1 MKHCVVINIMSSYS
15 TVVVIDLDGTIIGD
29 ISPQILS
36 YELWKSLKTS
46 KHKYN
51 YDLQDLKDKLQ
62 GGLIRQGFASF
73 IKTLKHNIPN
83 IEFFVYT
90 ASEKTWAEFIIKQIE
105 SVLQI
110 KFNRP
115 IFSRNHCFKHE
126 KEYRKSTQYIKQGV
140 LKCLRKKHNN
150 KQHVVSS
157 LLIID
162 NNNVYST
169 ADHRNLL
176 LCPSYN
182 LRIPENI
189 CANISQKCFEEN
201 HNVILSSAKKYLPIN
216 LSMTRDYYQFQKE
229 FYTYYIQYI
238 DVAMKLNAR
247 YSQDTFWSSLK
258 GLIITENI
266 QSFNEKNIKF
276 LQRALYK

>member
-1 MKHCVVINIMSSYS
+1 MSNIS

-36 YELWKSLKTS
+36 YELWKTLKTS

-51 YDLQDLKDKLQ
+51 LDVQQLRDKLQ
-62 GGLIRQGFASF
+62 SGLIRQGFGSF
-73 IKTLKHNIPN
+73 IRSLKNHIPS

-90 ASEKTWAEFIIKQIE
+90 ASEKNWAEFIIKQIE
-105 SVLQI
+105 IVLQI

-150 KQHVVSS
+150 KLHNVSS
-157 LLIID
+157 MLIID
-162 NNNVYST
+162 NNNVYNSS
-169 ADHRNLL
+169 DHKHLL
-176 LCPSYN
+176 ICPSYN
-182 LRIPENI
+182 FRIPENI
-189 CANISQKCFEEN
+189 CANINQKCFEEN
-201 HNVILSSAKKYLPIN
+201 YQVIITSAKKYLPIN
-216 LSMTRDYYQFQKE
+216 LSITRDYFQFQKE

-238 DVAMKLNAR
+238 DVTAKLNSR
-247 YSQDTFWSSLK
+247 YIQDTFWNSLK

-266 QSFNEKNIKF
+266 QSFTEKNIKF

>member
-1 MKHCVVINIMSSYS
+1 MSSSS

-36 YELWKSLKTS
+36 YELWKSLRTS
-46 KHKYN
+46 KYKYN
-51 YDLQDLKDKLQ
+51 YDLHDLRDKLH
-62 GGLIRQGFASF
+62 GGLIRHGFGSF
-73 IKTLKHNIPN
+73 IKTLRNYIPN
-83 IEFFVYT
+83 VEFFVYT

-115 IFSRNHCFKHE
+115 LFSRNHCFKHE

-140 LKCLRKKHNN
+140 MKCLRKKTNN
-150 KQHVVSS
+150 KQHVVNSM
-157 LLIID
+157 LIID
-162 NNNVYST
+162 NNNVYSST
-169 ADHRNLL
+169 DHKNLL
-176 LCPSYN
+176 ICPSYN

-189 CANISQKCFEEN
+189 CSNISQKCFEEN
-201 HNVILSSAKKYLPIN
+201 YNVILSSTKKYLPIS
-216 LSMTRDYYQFQKE
+216 LSSTRDYYQFQKE

-238 DVAMKLNAR
+238 DVALKLNAK

-276 LQRALYK
+276 LQRALYR